1 MILVFMEESI
11 LSLQHISRPTY
22 GMDELFIKSPVY
34 FVPEAVDED
43 IYDIAVK
50 VEVMVIQ
57 MFREHCPAQHFIPV
71 YSHILKEG
79 IFPC

>member
-11 LSLQHISRPTY
+11 LSLQQISGPTH

-34 FVPEAVDED
+34 LIPETVDED

-57 MFREHCPAQHFIPV
+57 MF
-71 YSHILKEG
+71 
-79 IFPC
+79 